1 MAESFQKSDYVF
13 DGNYANFPRTLKL
26 LEHFFHTKQ
35 IKNKTIDPQGK
46 ISIRGMYYFMLMS
59 TCPDKH
65 NMHWAMRDICD
76 QNDIDRAG
84 IQTDEER
91 TRYRAILEQ
100 LEISV
105 FDNQSEDTIS
115 QFLCEVLDSIRPF
128 FAPDLVEI
136 QEIDYA
142 DIYAV
147 IRFLQKIYTNW
158 LQYSRQN
165 SSKAS
170 LSIIDYARNWDGRSA
185 EEFSQH
191 LRTIQRKR
199 SELTSEVKLAINDH
213 MIHDLIISSLKSHPD
228 LSGIHTLLRAKFSD
242 KPQDVTI
249 SYIESQVNMI
259 LTDVKPETS
268 KASQDEPIASLTTA
282 YFAQKKNRS
291 IRGNFIST
299 QSRSP
304 IKNIKKSSRFS
315 AFQHQFGRKCQ
326 RKHVINLFKNKE
338 SVWVNHTSDVAIAVG
353 VVDPINFSDPPTRQL
368 IPITKR
374 ICPK

>member
-65 NMHWAMRDICD
+65 NVHWALRDICD

-91 TRYRAILEQ
+91 TRYRALLEPF
-100 LEISV
+100 EISV

-115 QFLCEVLDSIRPF
+115 QFLCEVLDLIWQF

-199 SELTSEVKLAINDH
+199 SELISEVK
-213 MIHDLIISSLKSHPD
+213 
-228 LSGIHTLLRAKFSD
+228 AK
-242 KPQDVTI
+242 
-249 SYIESQVNMI
+249 
-259 LTDVKPETS
+259 
-268 KASQDEPIASLTTA
+268 
-282 YFAQKKNRS
+282 
-291 IRGNFIST
+291 
-299 QSRSP
+299 
-304 IKNIKKSSRFS
+304 
-315 AFQHQFGRKCQ
+315 
-326 RKHVINLFKNKE
+326 
-338 SVWVNHTSDVAIAVG
+338 
-353 VVDPINFSDPPTRQL
+353 
-368 IPITKR
+368 
-374 ICPK
+374 